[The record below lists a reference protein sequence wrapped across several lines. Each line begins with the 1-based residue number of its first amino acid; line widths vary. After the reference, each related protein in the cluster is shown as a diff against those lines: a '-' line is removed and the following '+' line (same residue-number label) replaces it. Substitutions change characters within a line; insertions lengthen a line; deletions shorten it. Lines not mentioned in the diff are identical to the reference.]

1 MTPAGDHGDTADAGA
16 DVAIDVRRG
25 DPTPEELAALVAV
38 VTEAYA
44 RESDG
49 AVAEESPARSAW
61 SISQRGLR
69 EPLRRDLG
77 WGMGWRH

>member
-44 RESDG
+44 RESAD
-49 AVAEESPARSAW
+49 AVADEARARSAW
-61 SISQRGLR
+61 ALSQRALR
-69 EPLRRDLG
+69 QPLRRDLG
-77 WGMGWRH
+77 WLHG